1 MRHDDDQ
8 AREKEALRHL
18 LAAELVSLAT
28 TMCDA
33 MDANPGFVPCGHAF
47 GVVIEGLECTA
58 FDAKPEVLRE
68 QAEKVHARS
77 EHVAK
82 HRGVPE
88 GPVTDPYGAWCVRG
102 REALAEA
109 FSNIQKAALAVE
121 DNGVDI
127 EEVNVAL
134 IRVLAGL
141 GDPNSDAQALAAQ
154 AAKACEL
161 AQQL

>member
-1 MRHDDDQ
+1 
-8 AREKEALRHL
+8 
-18 LAAELVSLAT
+18 
-28 TMCDA
+28 

-47 GVVIEGLECTA
+47 GVVIEGLECAA
-58 FDAKPEVLRE
+58 FDSKPEVLRE

-82 HRGVPE
+82 HRGVPV
-88 GPVTDPYGAWCVRG
+88 GPVTDPYGSCCVPG

>member
-1 MRHDDDQ
+1 MRNDDDQ
-8 AREKEALRHL
+8 KREKEALRHL
-18 LAAELVSLAT
+18 LAAELVGLAT

-82 HRGVPE
+82 HRGVPV
-88 GPVTDPYGAWCVRG
+88 GPVTDPYRTAPGASW
-102 REALAEA
+102 
-109 FSNIQKAALAVE
+109 AARRSPRPSRTSRRLPWPSRTT
-121 DNGVDI
+121 G
-127 EEVNVAL
+127 
-134 IRVLAGL
+134 
-141 GDPNSDAQALAAQ
+141 
-154 AAKACEL
+154 
-161 AQQL
+161 

>member
-1 MRHDDDQ
+1 M
-8 AREKEALRHL
+8 
-18 LAAELVSLAT
+18 
-28 TMCDA
+28 
-33 MDANPGFVPCGHAF
+33 
-47 GVVIEGLECTA
+47 
-58 FDAKPEVLRE
+58 
-68 QAEKVHARS
+68 
-77 EHVAK
+77 
-82 HRGVPE
+82 
-88 GPVTDPYGAWCVRG
+88 
-102 REALAEA
+102 
-109 FSNIQKAALAVE
+109 AVE